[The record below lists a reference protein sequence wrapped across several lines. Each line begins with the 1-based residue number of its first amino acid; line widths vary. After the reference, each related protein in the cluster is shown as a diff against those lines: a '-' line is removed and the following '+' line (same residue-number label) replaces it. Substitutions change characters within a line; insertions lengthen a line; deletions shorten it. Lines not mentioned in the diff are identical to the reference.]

1 MFFTVVHRG
10 TDFWLTAASCL
21 YRCSDTFISARI
33 RRDWPPAFYGKPNTS
48 FLGCYT
54 KREKAG
60 ASITLKPMKRWPSQ
74 PPRRKKRLG
83 HNVRESIKVMT
94 PPLGRIGSELR
105 VCVPVFKKKIL
116 RRFLSCDSKKAG
128 AYDLRGLSGGGGWYP
143 IKQTFPYFC
152 YLSHSTL
159 HFPHFIFPLPS
170 LNRGHMNVPRRGPGR
185 RYTPMILGA
194 F

>member
-94 PPLGRIGSELR
+94 PPLGRIGSELVLLSQKYGFVCQFSKKNSPPISVLRQQKGGGLRPTGFVRGRR
-105 VCVPVFKKKIL
+105 VIPNQANFPVFL
-116 RRFLSCDSKKAG
+116 L
-128 AYDLRGLSGGGGWYP
+128 
-143 IKQTFPYFC
+143 
-152 YLSHSTL
+152 
-159 HFPHFIFPLPS
+159 PLPFHPS
-170 LNRGHMNVPRRGPGR
+170 LPLLHLSPPV
-185 RYTPMILGA
+185 A
-194 F
+194 E

>member
-1 MFFTVVHRG
+1 VFFTVVHRG
-10 TDFWLTAASCL
+10 TDFRLTAASCL

-94 PPLGRIGSELR
+94 PPLGRIGSELVLLSQKYGF
-105 VCVPVFKKKIL
+105 VCQFSKKKFSADFCPATAK
-116 RRFLSCDSKKAG
+116 R
-128 AYDLRGLSGGGGWYP
+128 RGLTTYGVCQGEEGDTQSSKLSRISATSP
-143 IKQTFPYFC
+143 IPPFTSLTSSFP
-152 YLSHSTL
+152 SS
-159 HFPHFIFPLPS
+159 P
-170 LNRGHMNVPRRGPGR
+170 V
-185 RYTPMILGA
+185 A
-194 F
+194 E